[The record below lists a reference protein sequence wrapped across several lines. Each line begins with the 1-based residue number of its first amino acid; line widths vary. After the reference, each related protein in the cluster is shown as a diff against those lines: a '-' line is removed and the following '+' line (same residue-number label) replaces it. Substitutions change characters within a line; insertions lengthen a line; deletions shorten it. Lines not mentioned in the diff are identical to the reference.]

1 MLHEIQID
9 YLIQPS
15 RRNRKPTAPLTKAA
29 EEKLKKRKL
38 FECKECDFE
47 TYSRSEILAHRTT
60 QRHEIENMG
69 KSSERA
75 KRTKPLGL
83 DPPITCD
90 TCNKQLTTMFMLY
103 QHNRTSGCA
112 NKIKPFSC
120 SKCNNYTTDRMS
132 TLHKHEHNHDL
143 AFACKVCGWKTGMKT
158 RLKAHMLSKHADNL
172 ANFDDIPL
180 NSFPAAIT
188 CHVCNET
195 VNDERKMLEHNL
207 RCSYK
212 VNRLKCFYCLF
223 TTNSMANLQ
232 GHMSTHTGV
241 RRYACHLCTFT
252 SAHRGGING
261 HLHLQHGLKFSAE
274 LNDVHG
280 SFSAQRMRGKEIP
293 EVVPFRIQKHRVS
306 DVLPPT
312 PKQDP
317 DTMDDVSMQSE
328 VSETSV
334 TSERRVRTQRFVV
347 KYSNASQ
354 PAPIN
359 MQFNDV
365 QNLMVQSVDQEDT
378 MAVDEDVTA
387 AVNDVIKAEQNELFV
402 EIEVVDDTGFAFDGV
417 Q

>member
-90 TCNKQLTTMFMLY
+90 SCNKQLTTMFMLY

-120 SKCNNYTTDRMS
+120 SKCNNYTTDRMN

-212 VNRLKCFYCLF
+212 VNRLKCFYCL
-223 TTNSMANLQ
+223 Q
-232 GHMSTHTGV
+232 
-241 RRYACHLCTFT
+241 
-252 SAHRGGING
+252 
-261 HLHLQHGLKFSAE
+261 FSAACTSSLILIIWSKTKKA
-274 LNDVHG
+274 LNW
-280 SFSAQRMRGKEIP
+280 SFCSLTNVAL
-293 EVVPFRIQKHRVS
+293 FALRIWSCSSVLLSESTLLAVS
-306 DVLPPT
+306 L
-312 PKQDP
+312 
-317 DTMDDVSMQSE
+317 TME
-328 VSETSV
+328 
-334 TSERRVRTQRFVV
+334 
-347 KYSNASQ
+347 
-354 PAPIN
+354 
-359 MQFNDV
+359 
-365 QNLMVQSVDQEDT
+365 
-378 MAVDEDVTA
+378 
-387 AVNDVIKAEQNELFV
+387 
-402 EIEVVDDTGFAFDGV
+402 
-417 Q
+417 